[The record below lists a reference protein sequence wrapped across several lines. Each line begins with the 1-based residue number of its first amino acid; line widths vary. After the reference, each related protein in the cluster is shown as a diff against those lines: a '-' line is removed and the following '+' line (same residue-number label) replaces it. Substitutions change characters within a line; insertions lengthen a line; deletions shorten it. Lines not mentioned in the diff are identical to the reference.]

1 MSKLTD
7 KIWEISAPVA
17 EKNGC
22 QIWDIEY
29 VKEAGQ
35 WFLRLY
41 IDKQDGGVNISDC
54 EAISRELDEILD
66 EHDLIAQSYTFEVS
80 SAGAERQLKRPS
92 DFERFMGT
100 KVEVKLYTPLD
111 GTKSYSG
118 ELLAYEGGE
127 VTIKTSEEEERKFTK
142 AQVAQVRLCIF

>member
-1 MSKLTD
+1 MSKLTE
-7 KIWEISAPVA
+7 KIWELSSPVV
-17 EKNGC
+17 EKNDC
-22 QIWDIEY
+22 EIWDIEY

-41 IDKQDGGVNISDC
+41 IDRREGGINISDC

-92 DFERFMGT
+92 DFERYKGS

-111 GTKSYSG
+111 GTKAYSG
-118 ELLAYEGGE
+118 ELLAYENGD
-127 VTIKTSEEEERKFTK
+127 VTIQTDAEERTFTK